1 MSPLVKTI
9 RQDGRNWTVMQ
20 TVRIPSLD
28 YTGSIRSLWPANGTQ
43 PARAHVQRDGDHNIR
58 AVTLDKLEVIP

>member
-9 RQDGRNWTVMQ
+9 RHDGRNWTVMQ

-28 YTGSIRSLWPANGTQ
+28 YTGRIRSLWPANGTQ

-58 AVTLDKLEVIP
+58 AVTLDKLEAV

>member
-1 MSPLVKTI
+1 MKPSPQSIRHDGKT
-9 RQDGRNWTVMQ
+9 WTVGQ

-28 YTGSIRSLWPANGTQ
+28 YTGRIRSLWPANGTQ

>member
-9 RQDGRNWTVMQ
+9 RHEGKTWTVGQ

-28 YTGSIRSLWPANGTQ
+28 YTGRIRSLWPANGTQ

-58 AVTLDKLEVIP
+58 AVMLDKLEAV